1 MVHSK
6 MGIPVKNQESSCS
19 STSASSPVNHSSY
32 YADANVNG
40 NSNSSNGVNSSHSSS
55 GAPSYIFLY
64 GNSRPDAPNNTQS
77 LPGLQNKRAWLLGS
91 RLYSFSTGGVSRA
104 AVKLEESGHA
114 VLGYAVS
121 TNDSMGITRLLDE
134 FERREYFPDLY
145 ERDIVEVI
153 SERGERLQSYIYH
166 RPDVNPSNLIPT
178 GDWLRQ

>member
-1 MVHSK
+1 
-6 MGIPVKNQESSCS
+6 MGIPLKNQESSSS
-19 STSASSPVNHSSY
+19 STSAYSPVNHSSY
-32 YADANVNG
+32 YADANSNG
-40 NSNSSNGVNSSHSSS
+40 NSNSSNGVDSPHTSS
-55 GAPSYIFLY
+55 GGPNYIFLY
-64 GNSRPDAPNNTQS
+64 GDSRPDAPNNTQS

-91 RLYSFSTGGVSRA
+91 RLYSFSTGGVRRA

-178 GDWLRQ
+178 GDWLQQ

>member
-1 MVHSK
+1 
-6 MGIPVKNQESSCS
+6 MGIPLKNEESSS
-19 STSASSPVNHSSY
+19 SSISASSPGNHSSY
-32 YADANVNG
+32 HANASSNG
-40 NSNSSNGVNSSHSSS
+40 NSNSSNGVDSSHSSS
-55 GAPSYIFLY
+55 GAPSHIFLY
-64 GNSRPDAPNNTQS
+64 GESRPDAPSNTQN

-91 RLYSFSTGGVSRA
+91 RLYSFSTGGVRRA

-134 FERREYFPDLY
+134 FERREYLPDLY

>member
-1 MVHSK
+1 
-6 MGIPVKNQESSCS
+6 MGIPLKNQESSNS
-19 STSASSPVNHSSY
+19 SASASSPVNHLSY
-32 YADANVNG
+32 YANANANG
-40 NSNSSNGVNSSHSSS
+40 NSNSTNGLNSSS
-55 GAPSYIFLY
+55 GAPNYVFLY
-64 GNSRPDAPNNTQS
+64 GDSRPDAPSNTQS

-91 RLYSFSTGGVSRA
+91 RLYSFSAGGVRRA

-121 TNDSMGITRLLDE
+121 TNDSMGISSLLDE

>member
-1 MVHSK
+1 
-6 MGIPVKNQESSCS
+6 MGIPVKNQESSSS
-19 STSASSPVNHSSY
+19 STSAYSPVNHSSY
-32 YADANVNG
+32 YADANSNG
-40 NSNSSNGVNSSHSSS
+40 NSNNSNGVDSPHTSS
-55 GAPSYIFLY
+55 GGPNYIFLY
-64 GNSRPDAPNNTQS
+64 GDSRPDAPNNTQS

-91 RLYSFSTGGVSRA
+91 RLYSFSTGGVRRA

-178 GDWLRQ
+178 GDWLQQ